1 MAKLNQD
8 DCQVDNA
15 NGRKRGN
22 QDKIEEDKRVTEGKM
37 IGRKKMEG
45 KLGRREKK
53 RIIEFKNKK
62 VQSPNSFINKN

>member
-37 IGRKKMEG
+37 IGRKKDGG
-45 KLGRREKK
+45 KIRTERKK
-53 RIIEFKNKK
+53 TNDRI
-62 VQSPNSFINKN
+62 